1 MTRFNWN
8 FDGHPAVFSST
19 EESHEADIFKAA
31 KMLGI
36 APETKLTKHDFTN
49 DRRATTDTVRI
60 DSDSTN
66 GGKSTVHEYL
76 EEAQTGILPLHMSH
90 LYGDVDPDDT
100 TDPTLESDQ
109 ELGSESDSDDHSDF
123 AGDSVADDAN

>member
-8 FDGHPAVFSST
+8 FNGHPAVFSST
-19 EESHEADIFKAA
+19 EESYGADIYKAA

-36 APETKLTKHDFTN
+36 SPETKVTKHDFTN
-49 DRRATTDTVRI
+49 DRRATSDTVRI
-60 DSDSTN
+60 DSNSAN
-66 GGKSTVHEYL
+66 GSEQTVHEYL

-123 AGDSVADDAN
+123 AGDSLVDDAN

>member
-19 EESHEADIFKAA
+19 EESHGADIFKAA

-49 DRRATTDTVRI
+49 DRRSTTDTVRI
-60 DSDSTN
+60 DSDTAID
-66 GGKSTVHEYL
+66 GEPTVHKYL
-76 EEAQTGILPLHMSH
+76 EEAQTGILPLHMSY

-109 ELGSESDSDDHSDF
+109 ELGSESDSNDHSDF